1 MGLQQ
6 FERRLERLVE
16 GTFARAFRG
25 GLQPVEIGKRIVRE
39 MDLRRAVGLRHVI
52 APNVFEVVL
61 SPKDM
66 QRFEPFRDALV
77 HELKEAIREHAKA
90 EDYSLVGPVE
100 VFLDVEETLKPGVF
114 MLGAEVREQDSP
126 WYGLLTFDDGTEL
139 PLGEGTVTIG
149 RLSSCDV
156 VFSDPG
162 VSRSHAQIRC
172 WDDNVILTDLGSTN
186 GTRVNGVDTKERL
199 LADGDVIAI
208 GNSTIHFKAL

>member
-6 FERRLERLVE
+6 IERRLERMVE
-16 GTFARAFRG
+16 GTFARAFKG

-61 SPKDM
+61 SEKDM
-66 QRFEPFRDALV
+66 KRFEPFHEALV
-77 HELKEAIREHAKA
+77 HELKEAVREHAKA
-90 EDYSLVGPVE
+90 EGYSLVGPVE
-100 VFLDVEETLKPGVF
+100 LFLDVEPSLKPGVF
-114 MLGAEVREQDSP
+114 MLGAEVREQDTP

-139 PLGEGTVTIG
+139 PLGEGVLTVG

-162 VSRSHAQIRC
+162 VSRNHAEIRC
-172 WDDNVILTDLGSTN
+172 FDDKVVLVDLGSTN
-186 GTRVNGVDTKERL
+186 GTKVNGMPARERNL
-199 LADGDVIAI
+199 EDGDVIAI
-208 GNSTIHFKAL
+208 GNSTIHYKAL

>member
-1 MGLQQ
+1 MVLQQ

-16 GTFARAFRG
+16 GTFARAFRA

-61 SPKDM
+61 SPQDM
-66 QRFEPFRDALV
+66 ERFEPFRDSLL
-77 HELKEAIREHAKA
+77 HELREAVREHAKA
-90 EDYSLVGPVE
+90 EDYALVGPVE
-100 VFLDVEETLKPGVF
+100 IYLDSDPSLKPGIF
-114 MLGAEVREQDSP
+114 MLGAEVREGDSP
-126 WYGLLTFDDGTEL
+126 WYGILTFDDGTEL

-149 RLSSCDV
+149 RLGTCDV

-162 VSRSHAQIRC
+162 VSRRHAEIRC
-172 WDDNVILTDLGSTN
+172 ADDEVVLVDLGSTN
-186 GTRVNGVDTKERL
+186 GTRVNGAEVRQRRL
-199 LADGDVIAI
+199 EDGDMISI

>member
-61 SPKDM
+61 STKDM
-66 QRFEPFRDALV
+66 ERFEPFHEALV
-77 HELKEAIREHAKA
+77 HELREAIRDHAKA
-90 EDYSLVGPVE
+90 ENYALVGPVE
-100 VFLDVEETLKPGVF
+100 VFLDVEPELKPGVF
-114 MLGAEVREQDSP
+114 MLGAEVREQDNP
-126 WYGLLTFDDGTEL
+126 WYGILTFDDGTEL
-139 PLGEGTVTIG
+139 PMGEGTLTIG
-149 RLSSCDV
+149 RLASCDV

-162 VSRSHAQIRC
+162 VSRKHAEIRC
-172 WDDNVILTDLGSTN
+172 WDDKVVLVDLGSTN
-186 GTRVNGVDTKERL
+186 GSRVNGVTVKERP
-199 LADGDVIAI
+199 LADGDVISI
-208 GNSTIHFKAL
+208 GNSTVRYKAL